1 MASRPGST
9 PASAD
14 REGGGPLTLSVVAT
28 ARNDDHGGNLL
39 GRMQIFVDSL
49 LAQCREHRLGAEL
62 VLVEWNPVP
71 DRPRLAQALS
81 WSGVDA
87 PGRVRIVEVP
97 SELHRRFRY
106 ADQLPLYQMI
116 AKNAGIRRA
125 RGRFVLATNID
136 ILFSDELMR
145 FLAGG
150 RLREGRL
157 YRVER
162 YDVPSDVPNGHDV
175 GDRLAYCRA
184 HVMRHHYRE
193 GSLNLLTGQHN
204 RFYPMPTWRSRLH
217 EKLQDW
223 RLRPV
228 TNRCRL
234 HTNGCGD
241 FTLMARQDW
250 ERVRGYPEFDMFS
263 FHLDSLLCYAAH
275 HAGIREKVLLDPMRI
290 YHIEHGTGS
299 GWTPE
304 GEKKLNER
312 LDRAGISQLDP
323 QQLDEW
329 AVRMRRERRTML
341 FNSESWGLAGGALPE
356 TRPGA

>member
-9 PASAD
+9 PVSRDSDGA
-14 REGGGPLTLSVVAT
+14 PLDLSVVAT

-39 GRMQIFVDSL
+39 GRMQLFVDSL
-49 LAQCREHRLGAEL
+49 LAQCREHGLAAEL
-62 VLVEWNPVP
+62 ILVEWNPVP

-81 WSGVDA
+81 WSHVDA

-97 SELHRRFRY
+97 PAVHRRFRY

-125 RGRFVLATNID
+125 RGRFVLATNVD
-136 ILFSDELMR
+136 ILFSAELLR
-145 FLAGG
+145 LLAGG

-162 YDVPSDVPNGHDV
+162 YDVPSDVPDGGDV
-175 GDRLAYCRA
+175 AARLAYCRR

-193 GSLNLLTGQHN
+193 GSLNLETGRHS
-204 RFYPMPTWRSRLH
+204 RFYPEPTWRSRLR
-217 EKLQDW
+217 ERLQDW
-223 RLRPV
+223 GLRPV
-228 TNRCRL
+228 TNRARL

-241 FTLMARQDW
+241 FTLMARPDW
-250 ERVRGYPEFDMFS
+250 ERVRGYPELDMFS

-275 HAGIREKVLLDPMRI
+275 HAGIREKVLFDPMRI

-304 GEKKLNER
+304 GEGRLNQR
-312 LDRAGISQLDP
+312 LEKAGIPQLDP
-323 QQLDEW
+323 RQLDDW
-329 AVRMRRERRTML
+329 AVEMRRERKTMV
-341 FNSESWGLAGGALPE
+341 FNGEDWGLAACALPE
-356 TRPGA
+356 TSPGA

>member
-1 MASRPGST
+1 MG
-9 PASAD
+9 
-14 REGGGPLTLSVVAT
+14 EVPLTLSVVAT

-49 LAQCREHRLGAEL
+49 LAQCREHRLDAEL
-62 VLVEWNPVP
+62 ILVEWNPVP
-71 DRPRLAQALS
+71 DRPRLAHALS
-81 WSGVDA
+81 WSSDA
-87 PGRVRIVEVP
+87 AGHVRIVEVP
-97 SELHRRFRY
+97 AALHRRFKY
-106 ADQLPLYQMI
+106 ADRLPLYQMI
-116 AKNAGIRRA
+116 AKNVGIRRA

-136 ILFSDELMR
+136 ILFSDDLMR

-162 YDVPSDVPNGHDV
+162 YDVPSDVPNGNDV
-175 GDRLAYCRA
+175 RSRLAYCRA
-184 HVMRHHYRE
+184 RVMRHHYRE
-193 GSLNLLTGQHN
+193 GSVNLQTGQHS
-204 RFYPMPTWRSRLH
+204 RFYPAPTWRSRLH
-217 EKLQDW
+217 EHLQDW
-223 RLRPV
+223 GLRPV
-228 TNRCRL
+228 TNRARL

-250 ERVRGYPEFDMFS
+250 DRVRGYPELDMFS

-275 HAGIREKVLLDPMRI
+275 HAGVREKVLLDPMRI

-304 GEKKLNER
+304 GEGKLNQR
-312 LDRAGISQLDP
+312 LDKAGIPQLDP
-323 QQLDEW
+323 QQLDDW
-329 AVRMRRERRTML
+329 AVEMRRERKTMV
-341 FNSESWGLAGGALPE
+341 FNGEDWGLAACTLPE